1 MENEKEKPDY
11 TLEKANP
18 EEHTL
23 TEEISNIGQII
34 VGELESIGGVI
45 TANPTARAEGDLR
58 ADEAIIREKITH
70 DLSEEDETEGIEK

>member
-1 MENEKEKPDY
+1 MNFMENEKENPD
-11 TLEKANP
+11 KSS
-18 EEHTL
+18 L

-58 ADEAIIREKITH
+58 ADEGIIREKITH
-70 DLSEEDETEGIEK
+70 DLSEEEETGETEK

>member
-1 MENEKEKPDY
+1 MENETEEPEKP
-11 TLEKANP
+11 
-18 EEHTL
+18 TL

-58 ADEAIIREKITH
+58 ADEAIIREKITN
-70 DLSEEDETEGIEK
+70 DLEESEEVKSKK